1 MEKID
6 FNETELIVSKATM
19 PIIALRGAVAFPNT
33 VESFELVRNISR
45 NAVNKALETNS
56 NVFLVAQKDDN
67 LDKPGVD
74 GLFEVGVVAK
84 IEQRVRVDEDIDR
97 IIVSGSYRAKAS
109 EIRELDDYL
118 EATVEEIQEPT
129 LEDKEKN
136 EALVEGVLSVFYKYA
151 SAINKKNDEIKK
163 LVSVFDNVGVLIDN
177 LAYSLPFRVAKKQV
191 ILEAVEIDLRYE
203 EIIALFVNEINKI
216 EILSEYKDKVK
227 EKVDKHQKEYI
238 LREQLSVIRSELG
251 EDLTENIIEN
261 FENQL
266 KKLKLNKEIT
276 NKISKEISRLKMMG
290 QGAPDS
296 ALQRTYIETVLG
308 FPWKKKT
315 KDNKDL
321 QHAQEVLDARHY
333 GMEKVKERILDYLA
347 VRNLTQKGEAPIIC
361 LVGPPG
367 TGKTSI
373 AKSVAEALGKKY
385 ARISLGGVRDEAE
398 IRGHRRTYL
407 GSMPGRIFNAINT
420 TQSRNS
426 LILLDEIDK
435 VSSDYRGDTSAALL
449 EVLDPEQNS
458 KFVDHYVEV
467 PVDLS
472 DILFIA
478 TANSLQDISRPL
490 LDRMEV
496 IEVSSYTEN
505 EKLHIAREHLLPKQI
520 KINGIKTENINI
532 DDETLLILIRSYTRE
547 AGVRNLERQI
557 GKVCRKV
564 ARKVYGDN
572 ACCVDV
578 KKAELIEFLGKEIY
592 SFDSKN
598 DEDEIGI
605 VRGLA
610 WTAVGGDTLE
620 IEVNTMPGKGEFKL
634 TGQLGDVMK
643 ESAQAG
649 ISYIRSKSEE
659 YDIPN
664 DFFEKNDIHIHI
676 PEGAVPKDGPSAGVT
691 MTTAMLSAIKNI
703 PVRADI
709 AMTGEITI
717 RGRVLPIG
725 GLKEKILAAK
735 NARIKTV
742 CVPEKN
748 KADIAELSSEITE
761 GIEIIF
767 TKHIKEILDKAF
779 VK

>member
-6 FNETELIVSKATM
+6 FNEAELIVSKATL
-19 PIIALRGAVAFPNT
+19 PTITLRGIVAFPST
-33 VESFELVRNISR
+33 VESFELIRETSK
-45 NAVNKALETNS
+45 NATKKALETNS
-56 NVFLVAQKDDN
+56 QVFLVTQKNASEEDPKQED
-67 LDKPGVD
+67 LYQI
-74 GLFEVGVVAK
+74 GVVAK
-84 IEQRVRVDEDIDR
+84 IEQKVKIDDDTER
-97 IIVSGSYRAKAS
+97 IIISGSYRAKMT
-109 EIRELDDYL
+109 ELKEAEGYL
-118 EATVEEIQEPT
+118 EATVEEIQESS
-129 LEDKEKN
+129 LEDSVKN
-136 EALVEGVLSVFYKYA
+136 EALIEGVVSIFYKYA
-151 SAINKKNDEIKK
+151 STINKKVDEIKK
-163 LVSVFDNVGVLIDN
+163 IISVFDSIGVLIDN
-177 LAYSLPFRVAKKQV
+177 IAYSLPVRPEKKQA
-191 ILEAVEIDLRYE
+191 ILEAIDIDERYE
-203 EIIALFVNEINKI
+203 EIIALFVNEINKL
-216 EILSEYKDKVK
+216 EILNEYKEKVN

-238 LREQLSVIRSELG
+238 LREQLAVIRSELG
-251 EDLTENIIEN
+251 EDLTEDVIEN
-261 FENQL
+261 YRKKL

-276 NKISKEISRLKMMG
+276 DKINKEISRLKMMG
-290 QGAPDS
+290 PGAPDS
-296 ALQRTYIETVLG
+296 ALQRTYIETVLD

-315 KDNKDL
+315 RDNKDIN
-321 QHAQEVLDARHY
+321 HAKEVLDKRHY
-333 GMEKVKERILDYLA
+333 GMEKVKERIIDYLA

-407 GSMPGRIFNAINT
+407 GSMPGRIITAINT

-435 VSSDYRGDTSAALL
+435 VSKDFKGDTSAALL

-458 KFVDHYVEV
+458 KFVDHYIEV

-505 EKLHIAREHLLPKQI
+505 EKLHIAREHLLGKQM
-520 KINGIKTENINI
+520 KVNGLKAENMNI
-532 DDETLLILIRSYTRE
+532 DDDALLLLIRSYTRE

-564 ARKVYGDN
+564 ARKVYN
-572 ACCVDV
+572 NQ
-578 KKAELIEFLGKEIY
+578 ELSIKVGTDEIKDYLGKEIY
-592 SFDSKN
+592 TFDSKN
-598 DEDEIGI
+598 EEDEVGI

-620 IEVNTMPGKGEFKL
+620 IEVNTMPGKGTFKL

-649 ISYIRSKSEE
+649 ISYIRSMSKE
-659 YDIPN
+659 YGISD
-664 DFFEKNDIHIHI
+664 DYFEKNDIHIHI

-691 MTTAMLSAIKNI
+691 MTTAMLSAIKKI
-703 PVRADI
+703 PVRADV

-748 KADIAELSSEITE
+748 KADIFELSNEITD
-761 GIEIIF
+761 GIEIVF
-767 TKHIKEILDKAF
+767 TKHIKEVLDVAF